1 MKLIECVVS
10 REQESLSAAYIPFWM
25 LTGCLI
31 GIAKGRGGPE
41 LPFPLSPP
49 LCVESFEPSPLLR
62 LASGSP
68 LSLTSLR
75 DSAEIL
81 RLLSDDIC
89 IVSRVVRPFFAASLS
104 DFLVGSA
111 KQNQ

>member
-1 MKLIECVVS
+1 MKLMECVIS

-25 LTGCLI
+25 LTGCLL
-31 GIAKGRGGPE
+31 GIANGRGGPE
-41 LPFPLSPP
+41 LPFPLRPP
-49 LCVESFEPSPLLR
+49 LCVEGFEPSPLLR

-81 RLLSDDIC
+81 RLTFDDIG
-89 IVSRVVRPFFAASLS
+89 IVSAVVGPSFAASLS

-111 KQNQ
+111 KPNQ